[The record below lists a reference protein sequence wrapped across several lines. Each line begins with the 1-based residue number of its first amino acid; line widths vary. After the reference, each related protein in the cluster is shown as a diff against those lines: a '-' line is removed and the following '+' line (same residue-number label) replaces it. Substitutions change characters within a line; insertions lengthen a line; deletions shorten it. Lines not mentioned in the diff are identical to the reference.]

1 MMIKKFILTIAIFI
15 FCNTLFSQNKSEN
28 VVYIVDNITVK
39 DNPERGNEINN
50 DDIDEVKVI
59 KNKDS
64 LKKFGFEKFDGAIFI
79 YTKEFKKRP
88 IENEKV
94 PSTKQMQMKNGN
106 VWYYENQIYTGKIID
121 YYYSGRIQGEGF
133 LKDGKL
139 SGLRKKY
146 FQNGKVSLERN
157 YISSIPNGLDKEYFE
172 DGSLKQKGQFVNG
185 KEDGIWEMYF
195 PNGKLKQQ
203 TNFQHGKMIDE
214 SKTYYSSGKI
224 ARTEKIVNDKILPDS
239 NFAELDKQM
248 NKANEAYKNN
258 NENSAI
264 KILTKVIENNPNFKD
279 VYFSRGTMLLNQMK
293 FDEAISDFDKAI
305 EIEPY
310 YDFAIANRA
319 FARIRKYE
327 LGGDRKLMGNSEIT
341 VLAGKKEVEIPEDEK
356 SKICSDLKMAIVLG
370 DKNEM
375 NYDALDKYCK
385 KK

>member
-1 MMIKKFILTIAIFI
+1 MMIKKIILTIAIFI
-15 FCNTLFSQNKSEN
+15 FCNTLFSQNKAEN

-39 DNPERGNEINN
+39 DDPERGNEINN
-50 DDIDEVKVI
+50 DDIDEVKVL

-88 IENEKV
+88 VENGKV
-94 PSTKQMQMKNGN
+94 PSTKQMQMRTGN
-106 VWYYENQIYTGKIID
+106 VWYYENQIYTGKFID

-157 YISSIPNGLDKEYFE
+157 YVSSIPNGLDKEYFE
-172 DGSLKQKGQFVNG
+172 DGSLKQKGEFVNG
-185 KEDGIWEMYF
+185 KEDGVWEMYF

-203 TNFQHGKMIDE
+203 TNFQNGKMIDE
-214 SKTYYSSGKI
+214 SKTYYSNGKI
-224 ARTEKIVNDKILPDS
+224 ARTEKIINDKILPDLD
-239 NFAELDKQM
+239 FAELDKQM

-264 KILTKVIENNPNFKD
+264 KILTKVIENNPNYKD

-293 FDEAISDFDKAI
+293 FDEAISDFDKSI

-327 LGGDRKLMGNSEIT
+327 LGGNRKLVANSEIT

-356 SKICSDLKMAIVLG
+356 SKICSDLKMAIFLG

-375 NYDALDKYCK
+375 NYEALDKYCK